1 LIAPLRGEGDCFW
14 NFLAIWRVID
24 GVNRR
29 SLLLF
34 AAMSVVWGL
43 PYLFIRIAVS
53 DLSPVVLVFAR
64 TAIGAL
70 ILLPVVVW
78 RGELRGLFKSWGPLL
93 AFAAVEIGIPWVM
106 LAGAEQRITSSLAGL
121 LVSAVPLVGVVI
133 ATSLGNREHLGGASL
148 AGLLLGVVGVA
159 AIVGFDLRA
168 SDWLALVEMGVV
180 VVAYAVGPV
189 IVSRYLNGLPSM
201 AVIAVSL
208 AACAIAYLPFAAL
221 QWPRSVPPTDTVVS
235 VAVLAV
241 VCTALAFVLFFA
253 LIAAI
258 GPVRAT
264 VITYINP
271 AVAALLGVTILRES
285 FTFGMGVGF
294 VLVIA
299 GSVLATR
306 RPREA
311 VVAAALTH
319 ESQSSV

>member
-1 LIAPLRGEGDCFW
+1 
-14 NFLAIWRVID
+14 VT
-24 GVNRR
+24 RR

-34 AAMSVVWGL
+34 IAMSVIWGL

-64 TAIGAL
+64 TTIGAL
-70 ILLPVVVW
+70 ILLPIVVW
-78 RGELRGLFKSWGPLL
+78 RGELRGLFKSWVPLL

-106 LAGAEQRITSSLAGL
+106 LAGAEQKITSSLAGL

-168 SDWLALVEMGVV
+168 SDWVALVEMGVV

-221 QWPRSVPPTDTVVS
+221 QWPRAVPPTDTIVS

-271 AVAALLGVTILRES
+271 AVAALLGVTVLREN
-285 FTFGMGVGF
+285 FTIGMAVGF

-306 RPREA
+306 RPRETA
-311 VVAAALTH
+311 PVSALSH
-319 ESQSSV
+319 EGQSSV

>member
-1 LIAPLRGEGDCFW
+1 
-14 NFLAIWRVID
+14 
-24 GVNRR
+24 
-29 SLLLF
+29 
-34 AAMSVVWGL
+34 MSVIWGL

-70 ILLPVVVW
+70 ILLPIVVW
-78 RGELRGLFKSWGPLL
+78 RGELRGLFRSWAPLL

-208 AACAIAYLPFAAL
+208 AACAIAYLPFAVL
-221 QWPRSVPPTDTVVS
+221 QWPRSVPPTDTMVS

-271 AVAALLGVTILRES
+271 AVAAVLGVTVLHEN
-285 FTFGMGVGF
+285 FTLGMAVGF

-311 VVAAALTH
+311 APAAALSR
-319 ESQSSV
+319 ESQST

>member
-1 LIAPLRGEGDCFW
+1 
-14 NFLAIWRVID
+14 
-24 GVNRR
+24 
-29 SLLLF
+29 LLF
-34 AAMSVVWGL
+34 AAMSVIWGL

>member
-1 LIAPLRGEGDCFW
+1 LG
-14 NFLAIWRVID
+14 VID
-24 GVNRR
+24 GVTRR

-34 AAMSVVWGL
+34 IAMSVIWGL

-70 ILLPVVVW
+70 ILLPIVVW
-78 RGELRGLFKSWGPLL
+78 RGELRGLFKSWIPLL
-93 AFAAVEIGIPWVM
+93 VFAAVEIGVPWVL
-106 LAGAEQRITSSLAGL
+106 LASAEQKITSSLAGL
-121 LVSAVPLVGVVI
+121 LISAVPLVGVVI
-133 ATSLGNREHLGGASL
+133 ATSLGNREHLGVASIG
-148 AGLLLGVVGVA
+148 GLLLGVVGVA

-168 SDWLALVEMGVV
+168 SGLALAEIGVV

-189 IVSRYLNGLPSM
+189 IIARYLKGLPSM

-221 QWPRSVPPTDTVVS
+221 QWPRSVPPTDTLVS

-253 LIAAI
+253 LIASI

-271 AVAALLGVTILRES
+271 AVAALLGVSVLHEN
-285 FTFGMGVGF
+285 FTFGMAVGF

-306 RPREA
+306 RPRESA
-311 VVAAALTH
+311 PAAALSR

>member
-1 LIAPLRGEGDCFW
+1 MT
-14 NFLAIWRVID
+14 
-24 GVNRR
+24 RR

-34 AAMSVVWGL
+34 IAMSVIWGV
-43 PYLFIRIAVS
+43 PYLFIRIAVME
-53 DLSPVVLVFAR
+53 LSPVVLVFAR
-64 TAIGAL
+64 TALATL
-70 ILLPVVVW
+70 ILLPIALA
-78 RGELRGLFKSWGPLL
+78 RGEVRGLLKSWLPLV
-93 AFAAVEIGIPWVM
+93 AFTAVEIGIPWVM
-106 LAGAEQRITSSLAGL
+106 ISSAEQKITSSLAGL

-133 ATSLGNREHLGGASL
+133 ATALGNREHLGTASL
-148 AGLLLGVVGVA
+148 GGLLLGVVGVV

-168 SDWLALVEMGVV
+168 SDPLALVEMGVV

-189 IVSRYLNGLPSM
+189 IISRYLKSLPSM

-221 QWPRSVPPTDTVVS
+221 HWPRAVPPMDTIVS

-271 AVAALLGVTILRES
+271 AVAALLGVSILHEN
-285 FTFGMGVGF
+285 FTFGMAVGF

-306 RPREA
+306 RPQEA
-311 VVAAALTH
+311 ASAAALSR

>member
-1 LIAPLRGEGDCFW
+1 
-14 NFLAIWRVID
+14 
-24 GVNRR
+24 
-29 SLLLF
+29 LLF
-34 AAMSVVWGL
+34 VAMSVIWGL

-53 DLSPVVLVFAR
+53 DLPPVVLVFAR

-70 ILLPVVVW
+70 LLLPIVIW
-78 RGELRGLFKSWGPLL
+78 RGELRGLFKSWVPLL

-133 ATSLGNREHLGGASL
+133 ATSMGNREHLGGASL

-180 VVAYAVGPV
+180 VVAYAIGPV

-208 AACAIAYLPFAAL
+208 AACAVVYLPFAAL
-221 QWPRSVPPTDTVVS
+221 QWPRSVPPTDTIAS

-253 LIAAI
+253 LISAI

-271 AVAALLGVTILRES
+271 AVAALLGVTVLREN
-285 FTFGMGVGF
+285 FTVGMAVGF

-306 RPREA
+306 RPRETA
-311 VVAAALTH
+311 RAAALSP
-319 ESQSSV
+319 ESQSTV

>member
-1 LIAPLRGEGDCFW
+1 
-14 NFLAIWRVID
+14 VT
-24 GVNRR
+24 RR
-29 SLLLF
+29 SFLLF
-34 AAMSVVWGL
+34 VAMSVIWGV

-70 ILLPVVVW
+70 ILLPIVVW
-78 RGELRGLFKSWGPLL
+78 RGELRGLFNSWVPLL
-93 AFAAVEIGIPWVM
+93 ALAAVEIGVPWLL
-106 LAGAEQRITSSLAGL
+106 LASAEQRITSSLAGL
-121 LVSAVPLVGVVI
+121 LISAVPLVGVVI
-133 ATSLGNREHLGGASL
+133 ATSLGNREHLGVASIG
-148 AGLLLGVVGVA
+148 GLLLGVVGVS

-168 SDWLALVEMGVV
+168 SDWVALLEIGVV
-180 VVAYAVGPV
+180 VVGYAVGPV
-189 IVSRYLNGLPSM
+189 IIARYLKGLPSM

-221 QWPRSVPPTDTVVS
+221 QWPRSVPPMDTLVS

-271 AVAALLGVTILRES
+271 AVAALLGVSVLREN
-285 FTFGMGVGF
+285 FTFGMAVGF

-306 RPREA
+306 RPREPA
-311 VVAAALTH
+311 PAPALSR
-319 ESQSSV
+319 EGQSSV

>member
-1 LIAPLRGEGDCFW
+1 
-14 NFLAIWRVID
+14 
-24 GVNRR
+24 
-29 SLLLF
+29 LLF
-34 AAMSVVWGL
+34 AAMSVIWGL

-78 RGELRGLFKSWGPLL
+78 RGELRGLFKSWVPLL

-285 FTFGMGVGF
+285 FTLGMGVGF

>member
-1 LIAPLRGEGDCFW
+1 
-14 NFLAIWRVID
+14 
-24 GVNRR
+24 
-29 SLLLF
+29 LLF
-34 AAMSVVWGL
+34 VAMSVIWGL

-53 DLSPVVLVFAR
+53 DLPPVVLVFGR

-70 ILLPVVVW
+70 LLLPIVIW
-78 RGELRGLFKSWGPLL
+78 RGELRGLFKSWVPLL

-133 ATSLGNREHLGGASL
+133 ATSMGNREHLGGASL

-208 AACAIAYLPFAAL
+208 AACAVVYLPFAAL
-221 QWPRSVPPTDTVVS
+221 QWPRSVPPTDTIAS

-253 LIAAI
+253 LISAI

-271 AVAALLGVTILRES
+271 AVAALLGVTVLREN
-285 FTFGMGVGF
+285 FTVGMAVGF

-306 RPREA
+306 RPRETA
-311 VVAAALTH
+311 RAAALSP
-319 ESQSSV
+319 ESQSTV

>member
-1 LIAPLRGEGDCFW
+1 
-14 NFLAIWRVID
+14 
-24 GVNRR
+24 
-29 SLLLF
+29 
-34 AAMSVVWGL
+34 MSVIWGL
-43 PYLFIRIAVS
+43 PYLFIRIAVM

-64 TAIGAL
+64 TSIGAL
-70 ILLPVVVW
+70 ILLPIVIA
-78 RGELRGLFKSWGPLL
+78 RGELRGLFKSWLPLL

-106 LAGAEQRITSSLAGL
+106 LASAEQKITSSLAGL

-133 ATSLGNREHLGGASL
+133 ATSLGNREHLGMASL
-148 AGLLLGVVGVA
+148 SGLLLGVLGVA
-159 AIVGFDLRA
+159 AIVGFDLRT
-168 SDWLALVEMGVV
+168 SDWLALVAIGVV

-189 IVSRYLNGLPSM
+189 IVTRYLGELPSM
-201 AVIAVSL
+201 GVIAVAL
-208 AACAIAYLPFAAL
+208 AACAIVYAPVAAA
-221 QWPRSVPPTDTVVS
+221 QWPRSVPHVGTIVS

-253 LIAAI
+253 LIAQI

-271 AVAALLGVTILRES
+271 AVAAVLGVAVLHES
-285 FTFGMGVGF
+285 FTMGMAVGL

-306 RPREA
+306 RPRERA
-311 VVAAALTH
+311 VALSA